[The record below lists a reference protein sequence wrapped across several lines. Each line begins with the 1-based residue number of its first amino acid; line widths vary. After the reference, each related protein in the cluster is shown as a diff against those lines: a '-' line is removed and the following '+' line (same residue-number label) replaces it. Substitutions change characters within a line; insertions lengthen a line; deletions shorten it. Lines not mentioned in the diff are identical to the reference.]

1 LFQRVFPLHWSARDW
16 REDRGTISGLRRLHP
31 EWAMER
37 ATFWRN
43 VSMRIKLLMM
53 STAALLAGT
62 LAAASQSIQ
71 SGGGA
76 QEKGANSGQGQMSQG
91 QPNKEQSNK
100 ELPGKPNRK
109 AQSGQGTRDQAQVK
123 EPSTTSNKEPPT
135 TIGQAPVGRDE
146 DRVQGDQDKKPQ
158 GRPQRDQDRKQ
169 SQRDQDRQRPGQ
181 TEGQAPAAQAPRDQ
195 DRQQQ
200 GQTQRDQDRSQ
211 QREPDGQR
219 SSVSVSFTTEQ
230 RTKIRETVFK
240 GRNAPRVS
248 NVNFSLNLGTAVP
261 RTVRIIEVPE
271 VIVDVHPEW
280 RGYRYFIVNEELVI
294 VEPDTLR
301 IVAVVDV

>member
-1 LFQRVFPLHWSARDW
+1 
-16 REDRGTISGLRRLHP
+16 
-31 EWAMER
+31 
-37 ATFWRN
+37 
-43 VSMRIKLLMM
+43 MRTKLLMM

-71 SGGGA
+71 PGSGA
-76 QEKGANSGQGQMSQG
+76 QEKGASSGQGQMSQG
-91 QPNKEQSNK
+91 QPNKEQSSK

-158 GRPQRDQDRKQ
+158 SRPQRDQDRKQSQ

-181 TEGQAPAAQAPRDQ
+181 TEGQAPVTQAPAAQAQSPRDQ

-211 QREPDGQR
+211 QGEREGQR
-219 SSVSVSFTTEQ
+219 SGSVSVSFTTEQ

-240 GRNAPRVS
+240 ERNAPRVS
-248 NVNFSLNLGTAVP
+248 KVDFSLNVGTAVP
-261 RTVRIIEVPE
+261 RTVHIVEVPE

-280 RGYRYFIVNEELVI
+280 RGYRYFIVNEQVVI
-294 VEPDTLR
+294 VEPDTLQ
-301 IVAVVDV
+301 IVAIIDV